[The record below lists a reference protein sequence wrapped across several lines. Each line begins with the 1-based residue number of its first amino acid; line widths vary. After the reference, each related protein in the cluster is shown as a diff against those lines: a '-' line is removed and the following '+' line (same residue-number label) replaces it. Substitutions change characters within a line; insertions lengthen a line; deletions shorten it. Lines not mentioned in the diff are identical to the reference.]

1 MFFVVLLLFLI
12 LIFFYYVYCTL
23 LSLSI
28 VLLHVCIYVTGR
40 PCCKSLCLDII
51 IIIMYYT
58 YYDIYVRIL
67 SFLVWTDATPSNER
81 ISELKP
87 YQRINHFPGMG
98 EICRKDSLA
107 RNMAKYD

>member
-1 MFFVVLLLFLI
+1 MTGINKTMLAIIKTTHAVVYMTNFIACL
-12 LIFFYYVYCTL
+12 
-23 LSLSI
+23 
-28 VLLHVCIYVTGR
+28 YVTGR
-40 PCCKSLCLDII
+40 PCCKSLCLNII

-67 SFLVWTDATPSNER
+67 SFLVWTDTTPSNER

>member
-1 MFFVVLLLFLI
+1 M
-12 LIFFYYVYCTL
+12 T
-23 LSLSI
+23 S
-28 VLLHVCIYVTGR
+28 VCVG
-40 PCCKSLCLDII
+40 
-51 IIIMYYT
+51 
-58 YYDIYVRIL
+58 

-107 RNMAKYD
+107 RNMTKYDHFSASVLCDTNLLILAV